1 MQTFRT
7 ALRRLRASSRVRD
20 TRGFS
25 LLDSLVSL
33 GVAAA
38 GMLAVAGLMAT
49 GTTVQQR
56 SREGGRSGMAAIQML
71 EQLRMLPRTDAR
83 VQIGGS
89 LTADV
94 VNYNAVITAMPMGQV
109 RVRWVVQ
116 QGPAGSLEITV
127 RAEPLVPGPRPSEA
141 RSLVWR

>member
-1 MQTFRT
+1 MSTLS
-7 ALRRLRASSRVRD
+7 ALVARVRRHRRLTD
-20 TRGFS
+20 PRGFS

-33 GVAAA
+33 GVAAS

-56 SREGGRSGMAAIQML
+56 SREGGRAGMAAIQTL
-71 EQLRMLPRTDAR
+71 EQLRLLPRTDAR
-83 VQIGGS
+83 VQVGGS
-89 LTADV
+89 LGADLA
-94 VNYNAVITAMPMGQV
+94 NYNAIVDAPPMGRV

-116 QGPAGSLEITV
+116 AGPAGTLDITV
-127 RAEPLVPGPRPSEA
+127 RAEPLVPGPRASEA

>member
-1 MQTFRT
+1 MQTIRT
-7 ALRRLRASSRVRD
+7 ALRRLRASTRVRD
-20 TRGFS
+20 ARGFS
-25 LLDSLVSL
+25 LLDSMVSL
-33 GVAAA
+33 GVAAT

-71 EQLRMLPRTDAR
+71 EQLRMLPRTDPR

-116 QGPAGSLEITV
+116 QGPAGSLEIAV
-127 RAEPLVPGPRPSEA
+127 RAEPVLPGPRASEA